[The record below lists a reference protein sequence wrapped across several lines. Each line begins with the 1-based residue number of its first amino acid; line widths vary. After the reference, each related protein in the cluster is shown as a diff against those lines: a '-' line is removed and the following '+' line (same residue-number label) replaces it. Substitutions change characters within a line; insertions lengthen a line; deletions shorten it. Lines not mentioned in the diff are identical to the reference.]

1 MKRILVAIDGSK
13 ASKQVVDYAV
23 TLAKSMSAGIALLY
37 VVPELGV
44 PRDYLQY
51 AKEERVD
58 TAGYYDEVGR
68 RIVEDFEKTISAS
81 GVDCEAAY
89 EIGPPFQKILAKIE
103 ESKVSLVV
111 LGLRGLHGLGR
122 VRGLGST
129 ARRVMENS
137 TVPVVVVPT

>member
-13 ASKQVVDYAV
+13 ASKLVVDYAV
-23 TLAKSMSAGIALLY
+23 TLAKSMSTGITLLY

-51 AKEERVD
+51 AKEEKID

-68 RIVEDFEKTISAS
+68 RIVEDFKKTILAG
-81 GVDCEAAY
+81 GVDCEATY
-89 EIGPPFQKILAKIE
+89 EIGPPFQKILARIE
-103 ESKVSLVV
+103 ESKAGLVV